1 MGKIAIRNFLITAM
15 TIVICMVVFSS
26 LLLVQLYQ
34 YSVNEKF
41 NSLETD
47 GYSMVELAYIWKTAP
62 YRVDTTSL
70 ENTLAVQ
77 AERSDTHLM
86 IADSRGNVEMYA
98 DAYDHGLG
106 GGRIDAAVM
115 ERIRATSVYK
125 EVGTL
130 SGYFRHRLLT
140 VALPIID
147 DAGMFR
153 GAVII
158 STPTNAITQL
168 FTNFL
173 RGVFLIAL
181 FVLVLAAALI
191 YFVSQNFTRPIKD
204 MAAAARSFSR
214 GDFSARVRVSGRDE
228 VAELARSFNSMA
240 DSLGKLEQLRSEF
253 IANVSHELKTPM
265 TTIGGFVDGII
276 DGTIPKDREGHY
288 LGIVS
293 AEIQRLSRLVQ
304 KLLLAT
310 RLQSGMQDLNI
321 TNVDISSIVTSAA
334 LGAEQA
340 IEEKHLDVDIDLPE
354 SRLFVRAD
362 ADAITQVVTNLI
374 DNAG

>member
-1 MGKIAIRNFLITAM
+1 LN
-15 TIVICMVVFSS
+15 
-26 LLLVQLYQ
+26 
-34 YSVNEKF
+34 
-41 NSLETD
+41 
-47 GYSMVELAYIWKTAP
+47 
-62 YRVDTTSL
+62 
-70 ENTLAVQ
+70 
-77 AERSDTHLM
+77 
-86 IADSRGNVEMYA
+86 
-98 DAYDHGLG
+98 
-106 GGRIDAAVM
+106 GGRLDAAVM

-168 FTNFL
+168 FTNLL

-276 DGTIPKDREGHY
+276 DGTIPKDREGYY
-288 LGIVS
+288 LASSVPRSS
-293 AEIQRLSRLVQ
+293 ACRALCKSYCWPRACNRACRISTSPMSISPPLSPLPRSVPSRRSRKNTSTSTSTCPNPASLS
-304 KLLLAT
+304 APMPM
-310 RLQSGMQDLNI
+310 RSRR
-321 TNVDISSIVTSAA
+321 SSPT
-334 LGAEQA
+334 
-340 IEEKHLDVDIDLPE
+340 
-354 SRLFVRAD
+354 
-362 ADAITQVVTNLI
+362 
-374 DNAG
+374 